1 MFFYIMSNKSSAYCS
16 WAHQSLRSRK
26 FCTQGQYCLLA
37 RSEAQET
44 DTFRSLGNYVIR
56 IGSYRAI
63 DKFIVPHG
71 TGTFR
76 SRTLFLSK
84 NAPFPTL
91 AIKLRLD
98 RSATMRTALGLKPQL
113 VCEEKR
119 KPTLCIMAEFCWTPD
134 SELIREFAA
143 VLRLG

>member
-1 MFFYIMSNKSSAYCS
+1 
-16 WAHQSLRSRK
+16 
-26 FCTQGQYCLLA
+26 LA
-37 RSEAQET
+37 RSEAQGG
-44 DTFRSLGNYVIR
+44 DRHFPLGNYVIR
-56 IGSYRAI
+56 IGSYRTI
-63 DKFIVPHG
+63 DKFIVAHWA
-71 TGTFR
+71 GTFR

-91 AIKLRLD
+91 AIKLRLE

-143 VLRLG
+143 VLAEGANVNP